1 MGKQYIWN
9 IYTKMQYIYIVS
21 GIYRVKKEKRRKKRQ
36 QYIFRY
42 KKAVYMQY
50 IYKNAV
56 YIYCEWYIFCK
67 EKKNKKKIAIYMIY
81 I

>member
-1 MGKQYIWN
+1 
-9 IYTKMQYIYIVS
+9 MQYVY
-21 GIYRVKKEKRRKKRQ
+21 GN
-36 QYIFRY
+36 
-42 KKAVYMQY
+42 AVYMEY

-56 YIYCEWYIFCK
+56 YMHCEWYIFCK